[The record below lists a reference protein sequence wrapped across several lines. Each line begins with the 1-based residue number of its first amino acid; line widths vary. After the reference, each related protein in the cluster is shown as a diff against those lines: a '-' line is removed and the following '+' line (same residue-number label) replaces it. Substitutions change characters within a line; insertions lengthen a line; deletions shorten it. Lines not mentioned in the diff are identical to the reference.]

1 MAAAAL
7 DGELVNIDHGFHAGR
22 FHGSRPR
29 SAGAD
34 AAAAAA
40 GSAGTLPA
48 EHLRASVSKFDPTE
62 KNSTKKNERFFLQVV
77 FQTSSSHSNG
87 VVCVCVFIIII
98 IIIIIINIFLLNRE
112 HQVLGLNS
120 L

>member
-34 AAAAAA
+34 AAAAA

-48 EHLRASVSKFDPTE
+48 EHLRAPVSKFDPTE

-98 IIIIIINIFLLNRE
+98 IIIIINIIFFLI
-112 HQVLGLNS
+112 GSTKS
-120 L
+120 LA